1 MQTITFYSYK
11 GGVGRTLAVAN
22 VAKYLAQFGQR
33 VVALD
38 FDLEAPGLHYKLGL
52 DKENW
57 SPQIKKG
64 VLDYTC
70 SFYSGEGVP
79 KALHDYVVEVA
90 PSAEGRG
97 SIHLMPAG
105 NVLSSQYWRRLSQI
119 NWHEFFYADGA
130 RGIPFFLE
138 LKAQIEEV
146 YKPDFLL
153 VDSRTGV
160 TEIGGVATILMP
172 DKLVCLLLS
181 NRENLEGARRVLR
194 SIKSVPR
201 LPGQGPPEILPVVAR
216 IPKLERPDVEE
227 YTVQG
232 VQDFLNEEAES
243 LSETLSI
250 PEVFILHS
258 EPELQY
264 SEALRI
270 GGDKSPDES
279 PLLRD
284 YLRLFARLISQDIIE
299 PYLNPLI
306 GGALDRSWDDPA
318 GSQRDLETL
327 AASYPH
333 PEAYRALLKFYRLRS
348 ANRRVLIQTAARLWE
363 LEGKADEAI
372 LWDVIRE
379 NYNDFGPHTDYPIT
393 PAFVEEVWRV
403 NGAND
408 IEIGLN
414 LARHYQTLDDADRA
428 LSVLRLLLKE
438 VGPVEEVVVACID
451 QRRRAGNWEEAFETI
466 KEWKEKF
473 LGSEAFQRAWAKLIV
488 DKEDEGE
495 AEEFLEIH
503 IRPSVIERDIE
514 TYARLLRLAGKN
526 EELNAFAEREL
537 SKIIER
543 GGGRRDFL
551 PVHQIFF
558 SLNRTPE
565 FEKKVRQSMGDD
577 ANDLLRFLRRRPRL
591 RDTPWIDF

>member
-1 MQTITFYSYK
+1 
-11 GGVGRTLAVAN
+11 
-22 VAKYLAQFGQR
+22 
-33 VVALD
+33 
-38 FDLEAPGLHYKLGL
+38 
-52 DKENW
+52 
-57 SPQIKKG
+57 
-64 VLDYTC
+64 
-70 SFYSGEGVP
+70 
-79 KALHDYVVEVA
+79 
-90 PSAEGRG
+90 
-97 SIHLMPAG
+97 MPAG

-119 NWHEFFYADGA
+119 NWHEFFYADRA
-130 RGIPFFLE
+130 KGIPFFLE

-194 SIKSVPR
+194 SIKSVSR

-227 YTVQG
+227 HIVQG
-232 VQDFLNEEAES
+232 VQGFLNEEAEN
-243 LSETLSI
+243 LAETLSI

-270 GGDKSPDES
+270 GGDKNPDES

-284 YLRLFARLISQDIIE
+284 YLRLFARLISQDTIE

-306 GGALDRSWDDPA
+306 GDALDRSWDDPA

-333 PEAYRALLKFYRLRS
+333 PKTYRALLKFYRLRS
-348 ANRRVLIQTAARLWE
+348 ANRKVLVQTAARLWE
-363 LEGKADEAI
+363 LEGQADEAI
-372 LWDVIRE
+372 LWDVLRE
-379 NYNDFGPHTDYPIT
+379 TYDDFGLVEDYPVV
-393 PAFVEEVWRV
+393 PQFVEEVWRV
-403 NGAND
+403 NGAD
-408 IEIGLN
+408 HIKIGLN
-414 LARHYQTLDDADRA
+414 LAQHYHRLHDADRA
-428 LSVLRLLLKE
+428 ISILLRLLKE
-438 VGPVEEVVVACID
+438 VGGVEEVVVACIN
-451 QRRRAGNWEEAFETI
+451 QMVGAERWEAAFEMI

-473 LGSEAFQRAWAKLIV
+473 LGSEAFQMAWAKLIV
-488 DKEDEGE
+488 DKEDEEE

-503 IRPSVIERDIE
+503 IRPSVIEGNIE

-537 SKIIER
+537 SKVIER

-551 PVHQIFF
+551 PVYQIFF
-558 SLNRTPE
+558 SLNKTSE
-565 FEKKVRQSMGDD
+565 FEKKVRQSMGED
-577 ANDLLRFLRRRPRL
+577 ANDLLRFLRRRPPLRRYTMGRL
-591 RDTPWIDF
+591 LDEF